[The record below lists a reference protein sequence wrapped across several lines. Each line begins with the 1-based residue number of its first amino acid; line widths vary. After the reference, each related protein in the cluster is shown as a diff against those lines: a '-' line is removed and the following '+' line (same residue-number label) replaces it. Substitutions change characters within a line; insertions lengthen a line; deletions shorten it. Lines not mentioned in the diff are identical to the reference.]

1 MRVKAIAACI
11 ILLALTGI
19 AAAISPDTNIR
30 IDPHPDHISFYNN
43 STYITVNYTIQE
55 STNVTIKFE
64 RWNATDNSTD
74 EIFDLGEFTTNQTNQ
89 TNLTTANFS
98 TVGWYRAIMFDVG
111 GAELCMYWI
120 AVRDNT
126 SANYEAL
133 HGSVRFTD
141 ADSVPSVSFI
151 EPISGR
157 GTTWTTDSISETHSI
172 ELWEFNGSVWSY
184 AAGGNYTYL
193 DHVNTSANE
202 TNWVLSDNYT
212 LGNFYAMVIYSHDY
226 EALDIHFAEAVVPVS
241 NVVEVTAEDVET
253 GEAILTFTATL
264 MDVTKSSS
272 DGKAIFTNVTNG
284 EHLIVVQADNYQ
296 NGVSTVY
303 MANSYINETVYLLR
317 YSPFTAPHYVKFKVM
332 SVFRSVYENINVG
345 VNYTATSGEYASMN
359 GTTGTD
365 GAVTFLMTPSIQ
377 YTLTFT
383 NATQGVDI
391 TFKVYPKD
399 SEYDIYVDSFS
410 FSLPE
415 NDTIRHNVDWWY
427 TKNRI
432 DLDTAW
438 LNFTYQDNLN
448 ETWRVQIWINRS
460 WNNSYENNTY
470 YYDSNIP
477 DANIS
482 WTPNSTFTLNQS
494 LDADNT
500 TYILHFSAEHETYGT
515 LGGSYRNVV
524 SFYNAMRID
533 LGFSEQWQYEV
544 LSLCAIIFLGLL
556 FGAVTAATGAVI
568 CVMSGWF
575 FIYLGWLSGTSTN
588 FTMLV
593 LATII
598 AFGYALRKSE
608 SLRA

>member
-1 MRVKAIAACI
+1 MTPKNLISACI
-11 ILLALTGI
+11 VLTI
-19 AAAISPDTNIR
+19 FVSMAAAISPDTNIR
-30 IDPHPDHISFYNN
+30 LDPHPDHISFYNN

-55 STNVTIKFE
+55 SVNVTIKFE
-64 RWNATDNSTD
+64 RYNITDNSTD
-74 EIFDLGEFTTNQTNQ
+74 EIFDLGEFTTNQTNE

-98 TVGWYRAIMFDVG
+98 TVGWYRAVMFDVD

-172 ELWEFNGSVWSY
+172 ELWEFDGSAWSY
-184 AAGGNYTYL
+184 AAGGNYSYL
-193 DHVNTSANE
+193 DHINTSANE
-202 TNWVLSDNYT
+202 TNWVLPSNYT
-212 LGNFYAMVIYSHDY
+212 LGNTYAMVIYSHDY
-226 EALDIHFAEAVVPVS
+226 EALDVHFVEAVVPTS

-284 EHLIVVQADNYQ
+284 EHIIVVQADNYQ
-296 NGVSTVY
+296 NGVSSIY
-303 MANSYINETVYLLR
+303 MANSFINETVYLLR
-317 YSPFTAPHYVKFKVM
+317 YSPYTAPHYVKFKV
-332 SVFRSVYENINVG
+332 VNIFRAVYKNIAVD
-345 VNYTATSGEYASMN
+345 VNYTATSGEYANMN

-365 GAVTFLMTPSIQ
+365 GAVVFLMTPSIQ

-383 NATQGVDI
+383 NATQGVNI
-391 TFKVYPKD
+391 TFEVYPKD
-399 SEYDIYVDSFS
+399 SEYDICVDSFS

-415 NDTIRHNVDWWY
+415 NDTIRHNVDWY
-427 TKNRI
+427 FTKNRI
-432 DLDTAW
+432 NLTHAW
-438 LNFTYQDNLN
+438 LNFTYQDDLN
-448 ETWRVQIWINRS
+448 QTWQVEYWINRS
-460 WNNSYENNTY
+460 WNNSYENNSY
-470 YYDSNIP
+470 YF
-477 DANIS
+477 IS
-482 WTPNSTFTLNQS
+482 TTNGTWTSNSTYVVNQIVN
-494 LDADNT
+494 ADNT
-500 TYILHFSAEHETYGT
+500 TYIVHFGAEHETFGT

-524 SFYNAMRID
+524 SFYNALRID

-544 LSLCAIIFLGLL
+544 VALCCIIFLGLL

-575 FIYLGWLSGTSTN
+575 MIWIGWLSGTSTN

-598 AFGYALRKSE
+598 AFAYSLRKSE
-608 SLRA
+608 SLRG